1 MAAQGMPSTDE
12 TAVRE
17 AIGALEIAD
26 GLVPSGV
33 FPALEDPALRK
44 TVSERLAECGRT
56 LISVGDGWT
65 SGYRDDV
72 ADALVKL
79 DIGVLAP
86 EDRAV
91 LVLILLRTVAIPR
104 ARGSRAGETWGNTD
118 RAKGTSV
125 DELALNRNIS
135 KTQIKES
142 VRNLATHGLVDRHRG
157 MLFPGPVLLRLTPRR
172 SAQLW
177 ENLLLLAAPDSLYAH
192 AIRSR
197 RASPSQQGE
206 YQEGA

>member
-1 MAAQGMPSTDE
+1 MAAQGVSNADE
-12 TAVRE
+12 SAVLE

-26 GLVPSGV
+26 GVVPSGV

-44 TVSERLAECGRT
+44 TVSARLGECGRT

-72 ADALVKL
+72 ADALAEL
-79 DIGVLAP
+79 RIGVLAP

-104 ARGSRAGETWGNTD
+104 ARGSGAGETWGSSNGV
-118 RAKGTSV
+118 RGTSV
-125 DELALNRNIS
+125 DELTLNRNIS

-142 VRNLATHGLVDRHRG
+142 VRNLSVQGLVGRHRG
-157 MLFPGPVLLRLTPRR
+157 MLLPGPALLRLTPQR
-172 SAQLW
+172 STQLW
-177 ENLLLLAAPDSLYAH
+177 ENLILLAAPNSVYAH
-192 AIRSR
+192 AIRGR
-197 RASPSQQGE
+197 RASTQQDE
-206 YQEGA
+206 RQEPT

>member
-1 MAAQGMPSTDE
+1 MAVQGMSSTDE

-44 TVSERLAECGRT
+44 TVTARLEECGRT
-56 LISVGDGWT
+56 LIGVGDGWT

-72 ADALVKL
+72 ADALIEL

-104 ARGSRAGETWGNTD
+104 ARGSRAGETWANTGGV
-118 RAKGTSV
+118 RGTSV

-142 VRNLATHGLVDRHRG
+142 VRKLSAHGLVDRPRG
-157 MLFPGPVLLRLTPRR
+157 MLLPGPALLRLTAQR

-177 ENLLLLAAPDSLYAH
+177 ENLLLLAAPDSLYAD

-197 RASPSQQGE
+197 RTNATQWNDH
-206 YQEGA
+206 QEKA

>member
-1 MAAQGMPSTDE
+1 MAAREMSSADE

-44 TVSERLAECGRT
+44 TVSARLEECGRA

-72 ADALVKL
+72 ADALVEL

-86 EDRAV
+86 QDRAV

-104 ARGSRAGETWGNTD
+104 ARGNRAGETWGNTD
-118 RAKGTSV
+118 GAKGTSV

-142 VRNLATHGLVDRHRG
+142 VRNLCTHGLVDRHRG
-157 MLFPGPVLLRLTPRR
+157 MLLPGPALLRLTSRR
-172 SAQLW
+172 SARLW

-197 RASPSQQGE
+197 RTSPPQQDE
-206 YQEGA
+206 LEERA